1 MSGRFRKFLAQHQK
15 STVLTF
21 FIGSLIVLT
30 IIFMAVLAPIISPYD
45 PLELGVRAFKPPDEK
60 NPLGTDTVG
69 RDVLSRTI
77 WGSRAS
83 LMVAFISILI
93 SITIGSLLGSMVG
106 YVGGTLDRMITS
118 VVDALYAFPTYIFAL
133 MIVVILGPQV
143 LNIAMAVGVS
153 FIPQYYRVVRSIVL
167 SIKERLFIES
177 EKALGA
183 SSLYIVRQHILP
195 YAISSI
201 IVLMSMGIADSI
213 LTVAGLGFLGIGIQ
227 PPTPEWGT
235 DMRFGRDVFLIG
247 GWWVS
252 VAPGIMI
259 FLSVMGFNLFGEG
272 LNALFQERGGQYGA

>member
-1 MSGRFRKFLAQHQK
+1 LSGRFRKFLAQHQK